1 MDSLEEQMMLI
12 QACDAKIEQYNVLK
26 NKLIEAYNAEVIRRQ
41 ELAKQNVEKEN
52 KKSKDEEKK

>member
-41 ELAKQNVEKEN
+41 ELAKQSVQKEN

>member
-1 MDSLEEQMMLI
+1 MDPLDEQMMLI

-41 ELAKQNVEKEN
+41 ELAKQNAEKEN